1 MRKLTLQHSD
11 LSKVNRATVLNLIR
25 MNNQISRADIV
36 KKTKLAGPSVSRI
49 VQDLINEGLVG
60 EKGVGESIGGR
71 KPILLTFRPDGRMV
85 MGMDIRPHL
94 IHGIICN
101 LDGDVVCEGD
111 YPIHARMSPQEVIDS
126 IIEHAEALLRKS
138 KTARR
143 DLAGIGLSIPGL
155 VDHQTFKV
163 RFSPPT
169 GWRNLSLQQPLS
181 DHFGV
186 PVMVDNTV
194 EVMTLAE
201 KYMGSEA
208 SQMTNNLVFLYFGAG
223 VGAGVINN
231 GLLFRGSRYSGM
243 EVGHT
248 TIDLHGPQCRC
259 GNYGCLEAMTS
270 ERAFLGKVNVHLAN
284 LNIDPVQTIAEVAAL
299 IEERKVDLQPV
310 FQEMSVYLG
319 VGIANMINL
328 FNPDVIVLGGWPS
341 ELGQYVMDQAKQ
353 VGLSRSLEGM
363 SEGVELLASSIGE
376 RSVIL
381 GAASLIIQMFFTGEL
396 ASIVRERV

>member
-11 LSKVNRATVLNLIR
+11 LSKVNRATVLNLIK
-25 MNNQISRADIV
+25 MNKQISRADIV

-71 KPILLTFRPDGRMV
+71 KPILLTFRPDGRRV
-85 MGMDIRPHL
+85 MGLDIRPHL
-94 IHGIICN
+94 IHGIVCN
-101 LDGDVVCEGD
+101 LDGDVVYEGD
-111 YPIHARMSPQEVIDS
+111 YPIHARMSPQEVLDS
-126 IIEHAEALLRKS
+126 IVEHAEALLRKS

-155 VDHQTFKV
+155 VDHQTHQV

-169 GWRNLSLQQPLS
+169 GWRNLSLQKPLS

-201 KYMGSEA
+201 KYMGSEV
-208 SQMTNNLVFLYFGAG
+208 SQLSNNLVFLYFGAG

-259 GNYGCLEAMTS
+259 GNNGCLEAMTS
-270 ERAFLGKVNVHLAN
+270 ERALLGKVNAHLNAAG
-284 LNIDPVQTIAEVAAL
+284 LPEVETIAQI
-299 IEERKVDLQPV
+299 IELAEARSVDLQPI
-310 FQEMSVYLG
+310 FQELSVYMG

-341 ELGQYVMDQAKQ
+341 ALQQYVLEQTKQ

-363 SEGVELLASSIGE
+363 SEGVQLLASTIGE
-376 RSVIL
+376 RSVVL

-396 ASIVRERV
+396 GSIVRERV